1 MRWNYPVMISGI
13 ELSQSVQVC
22 DCLSHDGE
30 VPSRCNKDSPGV
42 MAVQWPTRVN
52 VSSSDPVTHHFSSD
66 FNRRKESLM
75 TVMKTAAALI
85 LLATITKAQPAPK
98 ENPTWFIPSGPKSA
112 GEDDQSFCSAQL
124 EATSSS
130 ELYQTRT
137 SEILLPEDLEPAV
150 CIIFPFAPN
159 TLRYGAG
166 KTLKWGSFM
175 YSGLIS
181 CQD

>member
-1 MRWNYPVMISGI
+1 
-13 ELSQSVQVC
+13 
-22 DCLSHDGE
+22 
-30 VPSRCNKDSPGV
+30 
-42 MAVQWPTRVN
+42 
-52 VSSSDPVTHHFSSD
+52 
-66 FNRRKESLM
+66 M
-75 TVMKTAAALI
+75 TIMKTAAALI

-181 CQD
+181 CLCYQEARESVTMGAACSVPPVRISQRLPPPHPGTRHLLEAVMIAAALSPSLSSLMER